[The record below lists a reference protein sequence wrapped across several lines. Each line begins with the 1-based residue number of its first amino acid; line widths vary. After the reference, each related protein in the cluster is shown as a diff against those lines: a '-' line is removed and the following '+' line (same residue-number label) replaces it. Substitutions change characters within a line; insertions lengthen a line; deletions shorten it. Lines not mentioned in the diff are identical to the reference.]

1 MIKLLKSG
9 LWALE
14 GMHVVEM
21 VANTECDFGPA
32 ENCLLVEKG
41 WAEWAVKKAYPVDLE
56 VPPTTEYVGRRP
68 GRPPKNPQ

>member
-41 WAEWAVKKAYPVDLE
+41 WAEWVVVKKAEPVAAE
-56 VPPTTEYVGRRP
+56 VDFAVRRP
-68 GRPPKNPQ
+68 GRPPKNP